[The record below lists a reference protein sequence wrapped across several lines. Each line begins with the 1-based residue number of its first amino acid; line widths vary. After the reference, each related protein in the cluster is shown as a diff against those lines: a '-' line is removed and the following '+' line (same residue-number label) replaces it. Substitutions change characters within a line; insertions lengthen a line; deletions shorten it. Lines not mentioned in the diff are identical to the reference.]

1 MPNRSDMVNAGKDA
15 LALGVKYVYGA
26 KPAKVDGLWRFQRY
40 NEDEIDNLRDI
51 YGSDCVW
58 WSDSNKA
65 GQLCCDCSGLITK
78 GCGVMHGSGQFKA
91 ESETVSLS
99 HLWDNWEECIGYAL
113 WLPGHIG
120 IVSEEYGYYYAMDGS
135 ARNAVHNPMSAQGWQ
150 CALKLP
156 FVDYSEPYGE
166 EDEVKQ
172 EDIDKIVEA
181 TAKRVREYLVDQR
194 AFNGPCII
202 EPYGH
207 GIQVYFDGGS
217 KLVKLTHPDQREALF
232 QAFNAELP
240 TFVMGGENAPW
251 FSRLMQACGY
261 GSADEIPEANA
272 DAWL

>member
-1 MPNRSDMVNAGKDA
+1 MPNRTDMVNAGKDA
-15 LALGVKYVYGA
+15 LELGVKYVYGA

-113 WLPGHIG
+113 WMPGHIG
-120 IVSEEYGYYYAMDGS
+120 IVSEEYGMYYAMDGS
-135 ARNAVHNPMSAQGWQ
+135 ARNAVHNPMSAQGWK
-150 CALKLP
+150 CALILP

-166 EDEVKQ
+166 DEQVKQ
-172 EDIDKIVEA
+172 EDIEA
-181 TAKRVREYLVDQR
+181 IASRVRDYMLDGGLL
-194 AFNGPCII
+194 ATPCII
-202 EPYGH
+202 EPKGRGY
-207 GIQVYFDGGS
+207 QVYFDGAS
-217 KLVKLTHPDQREALF
+217 KLVNLTHPDQPKCLKTLHKAIYNR
-232 QAFNAELP
+232 ELP
-240 TFVMGGENAPW
+240 TVVLEVAEY
-251 FSRLMQACGY
+251 SRVLQSLGY
-261 GSADEIPEANA
+261 QSADEIPVASANA
-272 DAWL
+272 GI

>member
-15 LALGVKYVYGA
+15 IALGVKYVYGA

-113 WLPGHIG
+113 WMPGHIG

-135 ARNAVHNPMSAQGWQ
+135 ARNAVHNPMSAQGWKM
-150 CALKLP
+150 ALKLP

-166 EDEVKQ
+166 EDIVKQ

-217 KLVKLTHPDQREALF
+217 KLVKLTHPDQREALYKV
-232 QAFNAELP
+232 FNAELP
-240 TFVMGGENAPW
+240 TFVMGSKDAPW

-261 GSADEIPEANA
+261 QSADEIPTANA